1 MSVKETSFNKK
12 LAREEADKADDYF
25 DILGSTVRYENLPT
39 DLDAAIERIKFL
51 EIALE
56 DLSRA
61 SEIAQYSGQF
71 ELLGSF
77 RNTAEE
83 LLRTKIRPAEA
94 DPTEMNITIIS

>member
-1 MSVKETSFNKK
+1 MSVRETSFNKK
-12 LAREEADKADDYF
+12 LAKESVDSADDYF
-25 DILGSTVRYENLPT
+25 DILGPKVKLENLPT

-71 ELLGSF
+71 ELLVSF
-77 RNTAEE
+77 RNTAED
-83 LLRTKIRPAEA
+83 LLRTKIKPVEEDPAE
-94 DPTEMNITIIS
+94 MKITIIG